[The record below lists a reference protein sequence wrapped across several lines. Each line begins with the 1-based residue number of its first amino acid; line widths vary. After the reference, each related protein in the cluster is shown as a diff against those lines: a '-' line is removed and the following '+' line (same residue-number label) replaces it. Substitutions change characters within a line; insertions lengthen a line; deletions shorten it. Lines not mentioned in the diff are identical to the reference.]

1 MSGITFE
8 YVHADLNV
16 NGTPL
21 TNVAVRYKGN
31 STFMQSRGSL
41 KRSLKL
47 DLNKYTKGQKLAGV
61 TTLNL
66 HSNVTDAAW
75 MNEPLSYRIFRD
87 GRVPA
92 PRTSWARVYLTIP
105 GKYTKEYLGLY
116 SLVEDVDKDFAGE
129 QYQTKAG
136 AIFKPSTPSLFTY
149 VGDDW
154 AKYNQTYDPKT
165 DLTTKQKQRVID
177 FAKLVTSGSDADF
190 AAQLPQYLDID
201 EVARYLALNVW
212 LANMDSILNMGQNF
226 YVYLHPETN
235 KFQILPWDLDLSFG
249 GMGGGTELSIERPFA
264 PNNRF
269 LDRLFKTEPF
279 HKTYLAHMA
288 EYNSTILKSERLAAI
303 VDQTAKVIRPAIG
316 QESAAKLESFD
327 KLVAGQP
334 LAPQNAPGGFGG
346 GRGPGRGSPIKT
358 FLSPRNQSVE
368 AQLAGK
374 SQGQQGGGF
383 GGGRGGRGGPGGP
396 GGFNPTAML
405 APPFLKAMDENQDT
419 AVSREEFQHGF
430 RRWFTSWGGDK
441 GPLSMDQLRE
451 GITRDLA
458 PQPPL

>member
-1 MSGITFE
+1 MIAPAFLQGDKNADQKLSAEEFQALGEAWFTAWDKQKSNRLTEAQLAEGFASTFQLGMPFGPGPGGPGGPPPTGAGGPGGPGGRGPGRSMLGPEGGRNGASAMSGITFE

-87 GRVPA
+87 GKVPA

-136 AIFKPSTPSLFTY
+136 AIFKPSTPSLFSY

-154 AKYNQTYDPKT
+154 AKYNQT
-165 DLTTKQKQRVID
+165 
-177 FAKLVTSGSDADF
+177 
-190 AAQLPQYLDID
+190 
-201 EVARYLALNVW
+201 
-212 LANMDSILNMGQNF
+212 
-226 YVYLHPETN
+226 
-235 KFQILPWDLDLSFG
+235 
-249 GMGGGTELSIERPFA
+249 
-264 PNNRF
+264 
-269 LDRLFKTEPF
+269 
-279 HKTYLAHMA
+279 
-288 EYNSTILKSERLAAI
+288 
-303 VDQTAKVIRPAIG
+303 
-316 QESAAKLESFD
+316 
-327 KLVAGQP
+327 
-334 LAPQNAPGGFGG
+334 
-346 GRGPGRGSPIKT
+346 
-358 FLSPRNQSVE
+358 
-368 AQLAGK
+368 
-374 SQGQQGGGF
+374 
-383 GGGRGGRGGPGGP
+383 
-396 GGFNPTAML
+396 
-405 APPFLKAMDENQDT
+405 
-419 AVSREEFQHGF
+419 
-430 RRWFTSWGGDK
+430 
-441 GPLSMDQLRE
+441 
-451 GITRDLA
+451 
-458 PQPPL
+458 